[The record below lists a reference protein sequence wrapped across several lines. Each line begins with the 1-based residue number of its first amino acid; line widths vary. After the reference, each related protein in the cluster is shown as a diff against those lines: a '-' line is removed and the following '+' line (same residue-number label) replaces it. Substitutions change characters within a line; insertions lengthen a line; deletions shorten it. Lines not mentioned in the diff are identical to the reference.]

1 MGAVLALVQ
10 WIPGVKSLAD
20 AVWSLVM
27 SVVDFTK
34 EVLSW
39 PVDIIRWLLGTTK
52 REISSR
58 GPGPFP
64 PGPAPGIGIDGVVRL
79 LLGLPLVLLGAVA
92 SLLGMVLSIVV
103 GLVLAIV
110 RALLALVQWI
120 PGVRPVADAV
130 WNLVMSV
137 VDLARR
143 VLNWP
148 LDIIHWLLGHVDRV
162 LSEEESSRE
171 EFPTLLASVDRTA
184 SGKDFSSVMSTGADN
199 V

>member
-1 MGAVLALVQ
+1 MG
-10 WIPGVKSLAD
+10 
-20 AVWSLVM
+20 
-27 SVVDFTK
+27 
-34 EVLSW
+34 
-39 PVDIIRWLLGTTK
+39 
-52 REISSR
+52 
-58 GPGPFP
+58 
-64 PGPAPGIGIDGVVRL
+64 
-79 LLGLPLVLLGAVA
+79 A

-148 LDIIHWLLGHVDRV
+148 LGIIHWLLGHVDRG
-162 LSEEESSRE
+162 LSEEQSSRE

-184 SGKDFSSVMSTGADN
+184 SSRELTDRSVGDDIAKAVRLVLGLPLILLGT
-199 V
+199 VV